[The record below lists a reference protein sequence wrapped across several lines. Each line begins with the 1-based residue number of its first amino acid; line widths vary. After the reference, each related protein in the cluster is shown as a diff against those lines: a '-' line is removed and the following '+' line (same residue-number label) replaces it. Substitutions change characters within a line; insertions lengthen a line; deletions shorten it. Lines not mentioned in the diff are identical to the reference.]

1 VIVPGVRRIYLAR
14 AVTDMRRSFDTLA
27 GMVLGQLG
35 RDPTSGDAF
44 VFVGRDRRRLKVLLW
59 DGDGFWLCAKRL
71 ARGRFTL
78 PSPALARDAR
88 ETVALDAASWGA
100 LLAGV
105 TVDVRRRSPRLQRDD
120 GGPLADSGTIRP
132 CRTPSRSTSCPAPR

>member
-1 VIVPGVRRIYLAR
+1 MIVPGVRRIYLAR
-14 AVTDMRRSFDTLA
+14 AVTDMRRSFDGLA

-35 RDPTSGDAF
+35 RDPLSGDAF
-44 VFVGRDRRRLKVLLW
+44 VFIGRDRRRLKALLW

-78 PSPALARDAR
+78 PEPALARDAR
-88 ETVALDAASWGA
+88 DAIELDAAAWGA

-105 TVDVRRRSPRLQRDD
+105 SMTVQRRSPRWVRA
-120 GGPLADSGTIRP
+120 GGGAT
-132 CRTPSRSTSCPAPR
+132 AVA